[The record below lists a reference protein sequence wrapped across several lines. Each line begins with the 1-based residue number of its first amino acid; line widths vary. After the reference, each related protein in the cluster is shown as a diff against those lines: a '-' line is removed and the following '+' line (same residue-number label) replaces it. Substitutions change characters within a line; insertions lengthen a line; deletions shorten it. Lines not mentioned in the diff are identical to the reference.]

1 MSLKAALEAQK
12 PKPPRILTV
21 DIETSPAL
29 VYAYGLFD
37 QNISISQIVEP
48 SRMLCFAA
56 KWHDARR
63 VEFYSEYHDGREAM
77 VREAWRLLDEAD
89 IVIGYNHVRFDI
101 PHLNREFLL
110 AGLGPPS
117 PWFDVDLLSVNR
129 RRFKFMSNKLG
140 YVTDAVGLPT
150 KLDTGGQSLWNDVL
164 QGDARAWA
172 KFRRYNMT
180 DVKITEQLYDF
191 LRPWIKLPHMG
202 QWTGVAG
209 EYNCYSCGGR
219 DLTLVGLIHTNLRA
233 YPKAQCTCGAL
244 NRILSNGK
252 TRAA

>member
-1 MSLKAALEAQK
+1 
-12 PKPPRILTV
+12 V

-56 KWHDARR
+56 KWHDTKR
-63 VEFYSEYHDGREAM
+63 VEFYSEHHDGREEM
-77 VREAWRLLDEAD
+77 VRQAWRLLDEAE

-117 PWFDVDLLSVNR
+117 PWVDVDLLTINR

-164 QGDARAWA
+164 KGNERAWA
-172 KFRRYNMT
+172 KFKRYNMQ
-180 DVKITEQLYDF
+180 DVRITEQLYDL
-191 LRPWIKLPHMG
+191 LRPWIKHPHMG
-202 QWTGVAG
+202 QWTGSA
-209 EYNCYSCGGR
+209 YACHSCGGR
-219 DLTLVGLIHTNLRA
+219 DLVPVGIIHTNLTA
-233 YPKAQCTCGAL
+233 YPKALCSCGAL